1 MIKRFIVLLLALCV
15 LVSACTACNFSI
27 FPGPT
32 AGQTDGEPT
41 SEPGLTEDVT
51 EAEPEWSDDAP
62 TEEPQTERV
71 TEFTDL
77 IDFSA
82 ETSNGEAFGPA
93 DLAGYDLTVIN
104 MWATFCGPCIGEMPE
119 LAALEK
125 ALPGNV
131 RLITFCLD
139 AGSRAESMR
148 QILDDAGFTGVTL
161 VSAEGDLITL
171 SDQAMYVPTTVF
183 VDSSGRMVH
192 EELIGSPE
200 NVEETYKAAINE
212 ALARMGKGAIQ

>member
-15 LVSACTACNFSI
+15 LVSACTACNFSF
-27 FPGPT
+27 FPEPT

-41 SEPGLTEDVT
+41 SEPGLTGDVT
-51 EAEPEWSDDAP
+51 SSEPERSDDSATP
-62 TEEPQTERV
+62 EPQTERV

-82 ETSNGEAFGPA
+82 ETSEGEAFGPA

-125 ALPGNV
+125 KLPDNV

-139 AGSRAESMR
+139 AETEAQSMR
-148 QILDDAGFTGVTL
+148 QILDDASFTGVTL
-161 VSAEGDLITL
+161 VSCGGDLLTL
-171 SDQAMYVPTTVF
+171 ADQTMYVPTTVF
-183 VDSSGRMVH
+183 VDSNGRMVH

-200 NVEETYKAAINE
+200 NVEATDKAAINE
-212 ALARMGKGAIQ
+212 ALARMGKGAI